1 MEQIATRTGGHFFEA
16 KKKDAL
22 EDIYNQI
29 ADELRGQ
36 YLLSYT
42 PDQVDT
48 EGDFHKIVLKAKKD
62 DLTVATREGYYGTP
76 GTGSK

>member
-1 MEQIATRTGGHFFEA
+1 
-16 KKKDAL
+16 
-22 EDIYNQI
+22 
-29 ADELRGQ
+29 
-36 YLLSYT
+36 LLSYT